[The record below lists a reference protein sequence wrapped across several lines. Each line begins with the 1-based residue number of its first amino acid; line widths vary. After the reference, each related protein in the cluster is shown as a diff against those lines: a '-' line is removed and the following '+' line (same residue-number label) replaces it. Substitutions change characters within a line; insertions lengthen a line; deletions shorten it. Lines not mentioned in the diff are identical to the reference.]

1 MKTNAW
7 FLFERSQQLSNSV
20 WVAHCL
26 DLDVVT
32 YGDSLDDALRMGIE
46 AAQMALSDDLA
57 AGLDSRR
64 RRAPE
69 EDWQRLYELMANA
82 TKRIPVE
89 DLGQR
94 QNEVRIVAAN
104 LELSVSPELFLEQRH
119 DDEPTGA
126 ILAA

>member
-7 FLFERSQQLSNSV
+7 FLFERSQQLPNI

-32 YGDSLDDALRMGIE
+32 YGSDLNDALRMGIE

-69 EDWQRLYELMANA
+69 EDWQRLYELMAKA
-82 TKRIPVE
+82 TKRIPVQM
-89 DLGQR
+89 LGEQ
-94 QNEVRIVAAN
+94 QDEVRIVAAN
-104 LELSVSPELFLEQRH
+104 LELSVSPQMILERIRRE
-119 DDEPTGA
+119 EPTGA
-126 ILAA
+126 VLAA

>member
-7 FLFERSQQLSNSV
+7 FLFERSQQLPDT

-32 YGDSLDDALRMGIE
+32 YGSSLDDALRMGIE

-69 EDWQRLYELMANA
+69 EDWRRLYDLMANA

-89 DLGQR
+89 MLGQR
-94 QNEVRIVAAN
+94 QSELRIVAAN
-104 LELSVSPELFLEQRH
+104 LELSVSSPMSFDKTSSE
-119 DDEPTGA
+119 EPIGA

>member
-7 FLFERSQQLSNSV
+7 FLFERSQQLSNT

-32 YGDSLDDALRMGIE
+32 YGSNLDDALRMGIE

-82 TKRIPVE
+82 TKRIPVQM
-89 DLGQR
+89 LGER
-94 QNEVRIVAAN
+94 QSEVRIVAAN
-104 LELSVSPELFLEQRH
+104 LELSVSPQMILERMNRE
-119 DDEPTGA
+119 EPTGA
-126 ILAA
+126 VLAA